1 MARIPRILESAN
13 GNGSFEGPEE
23 GSVENRRS
31 RVEAVLRR
39 AENFL
44 ALHLK
49 ALTRA
54 GALQRAET
62 PEARIYE
69 ERARQE
75 AREYRKKAHQE
86 ARLAARL
93 LGVMEIEFG
102 LAMGPE
108 VERAKKVFTVIK
120 APVFNET
127 GD

>member
-1 MARIPRILESAN
+1 MARIHRILDSAN
-13 GNGSFEGPEE
+13 GFEGPEE
-23 GSVENRRS
+23 GSLENRRS

-54 GALQRAET
+54 GVLQKAET
-62 PEARIYE
+62 PDARVYE

-75 AREYRKKAHQE
+75 ARDLRKKAHQE

-93 LGVMEIEFG
+93 LGVLEIEFG

-108 VERAKKVFTVIK
+108 VERAKKIFMMIK
-120 APVFNET
+120 APVYDET
-127 GD
+127 GA